1 MHLLC
6 TKADLI
12 TIQGKVEKFDIVEQC
27 TQERQNTKW
36 RFKLITNVTIF
47 AALLKNIPMGCPDSV
62 LPEPLLKNT
71 SVNCLLSD
79 KDKQPYKDH
88 LCLFRA
94 LTMYLHGHSNLDA
107 HTSQLFTEFISKS
120 GYDPKNFLGVAI
132 DDLPLVEEIVER
144 NIFIYDFDIQEGE
157 YVGDIFKCFRCPSCD
172 CFFNRSDNFNRHL
185 MSCKDR
191 VRHIYP
197 KNVYTLRETLFEK
210 LEGFNIPVSKDNT
223 LFNNLAIFDFESICV
238 PSDELKATQTTT
250 WIGKHVPI
258 SVSISSNLI
267 DEPIFLYNKDPQ
279 KLIID
284 FVIKLELLAE
294 KSKLKM
300 RTKFQDVERV
310 VNERM
315 SKIFQELN
323 ERCQNL
329 PTENFE
335 YEDESIEDTEETDMS
350 TQFLRMQKNQLIDLK
365 QNLERY
371 VNTLPVFGFNSGR
384 YDLNLIKSYLIPYL
398 INDKEAEPIVIK
410 KANDFISFKFGDI
423 QFLDIMKF
431 LGGATSLDS
440 FLKAYKASETKG
452 FFPYEW
458 FDSPDKLESEELP
471 PYEAFFSKLR
481 NNNPLDKDFKDY
493 QNLKSSGLDEQQALK
508 KLQIRSVPASG
519 WDNYKYLQEIWQ
531 KHGMTTFK
539 DFLQWYNNKDVV
551 PTLEAMQKMVQFY
564 HQKEIDMLE
573 TRMYSSKSGKYFS
586 SQINQ

>member
-1 MHLLC
+1 
-6 TKADLI
+6 
-12 TIQGKVEKFDIVEQC
+12 
-27 TQERQNTKW
+27 
-36 RFKLITNVTIF
+36 
-47 AALLKNIPMGCPDSV
+47 
-62 LPEPLLKNT
+62 
-71 SVNCLLSD
+71 
-79 KDKQPYKDH
+79 
-88 LCLFRA
+88 
-94 LTMYLHGHSNLDA
+94 MYLHGHSNLDA

-120 GYDPKNFLGVAI
+120 GYDPKNFRGVSI
-132 DDLPLVEEIVER
+132 DDLPVVEGIVER

-157 YVGDIFKCFRCPSCD
+157 YVGELARRSIGKFKKTVKSLRFNNHIIHTNDIDSFFKCFRCPSCD

-197 KNVYTLRETLFEK
+197 KNVYALRETLFEK

-223 LFNNLAIFDFESICV
+223 LINNLAIFDFESICV

-284 FVIKLELLAE
+284 FVIKLEILA
-294 KSKLKM
+294 KSKLEM

-323 ERCQNL
+323 ERCRNL

-335 YEDESIEDTEETDMS
+335 YEDDCIEDREETDMS

-371 VNTLPVFGFNSGR
+371 VNTLPVFGLNSGR

-398 INDKEAEPIVIK
+398 INDKEAEPMVIK

-423 QFLDIMKF
+423 KFLDI
-431 LGGATSLDS
+431 
-440 FLKAYKASETKG
+440 LKLTKPVRQKG
-452 FFPYEW
+452 F
-458 FDSPDKLESEELP
+458 SLM
-471 PYEAFFSKLR
+471 
-481 NNNPLDKDFKDY
+481 
-493 QNLKSSGLDEQQALK
+493 SGLPVQTSSRVKNYLHTK
-508 KLQIRSVPASG
+508 PFSV
-519 WDNYKYLQEIWQ
+519 N
-531 KHGMTTFK
+531 
-539 DFLQWYNNKDVV
+539 
-551 PTLEAMQKMVQFY
+551 
-564 HQKEIDMLE
+564 
-573 TRMYSSKSGKYFS
+573 
-586 SQINQ
+586 